1 MKLVKPYVRYK
12 HCEDEEAQIAYAARI
27 CYAAE
32 PTDTDD
38 QTFILNLWNKRNHRS
53 PFRHGTVY
61 LEISGSFERILSNF
75 IKSPF
80 CTCVFVKEEY
90 SWFISTNFQFIRELD
105 KKTSNTI
112 QNFFVDDTYIHWL
125 AFNKYPELKDI
136 IRVSFEIVTQ
146 VSTSRELNRVS
157 PNNICEQSTRFCNFS
172 NEKKFGSHIA
182 FCEPHWLDATT
193 YYDTT
198 RDTEE
203 PADERIFV
211 REYVG
216 EHIYTYA
223 QVGNANLELL
233 SMYPVAT
240 KGIDLPD
247 GSNLLYSSY
256 IAVSYIE
263 GLLDDEKRYLE
274 FLKLGMRPEDAR
286 GTLGLDVA
294 TKCFYTYSVKEWKH
308 ILDLRYKGTTGR
320 PHPNAKIVAEEIYN
334 QIKTMELFYNYE

>member
-1 MKLVKPYVRYK
+1 MKLVKPYVKYK
-12 HCEDEEAQIAYAARI
+12 HFKDNESQIAYAARV

-61 LEISGSFERILSNF
+61 LEISSSFERILSNF

-80 CTCVFVKEEY
+80 CTCVFIKEEY
-90 SWFISTNFQFIRELD
+90 SWYISTNLQFIRELD
-105 KKTSNTI
+105 ENISKTI
-112 QNFFVDDTYIHWL
+112 QNFFVGYDYIRGL
-125 AFNKYPELKDI
+125 AFNRYPQLKDI
-136 IRVSFEIVTQ
+136 IRLSFEIVTQ

-172 NEKKFGSHIA
+172 NEKKFGNDIA

-193 YYDTT
+193 FYDTVNNKEIE
-198 RDTEE
+198 REE
-203 PADERIFV
+203 EVFRK
-211 REYVG
+211 REDGKIVAFCNG
-216 EHIYTYA
+216 KCLNIL
-223 QVGNANLELL
+223 NK
-233 SMYPVAT
+233 YPIAT

-247 GSNLLYSSY
+247 GSNLLYSPH
-256 IAVSYIE
+256 IAIRYIE
-263 GLLDDEKRYLE
+263 GLIDDEERYFE

-286 GTLGLDVA
+286 GILGLDVA

-308 ILDLRYKGTTGR
+308 IIDLRYKGVTGR

-334 QIKTMELFYNYE
+334 NIKFMDLLYNYE